1 MKTEVEF
8 IPVDSSSL
16 INDVCRLA
24 GEIWREYFT
33 SVIGSAQV
41 EYMLKNF
48 QSFSAIKN
56 QIEKEG
62 YKYFIMTSGNDCIG
76 YTSVRSENNA
86 MHLSKLYI
94 RKDMRGRGISR
105 KAIEFI
111 KNICHQEKLGKIWL
125 NVNKNNT
132 ASIEIYKKLGFEIEK
147 TKITEIGNGFVM
159 DDYIMELPLIYD
171 MMLECAEHARENAY
185 APYSHFR
192 VGAAIMA
199 ENGDI
204 YVGCNIENS
213 SYPLCMC
220 AERTALYKAIS
231 EGVKKFSMIAISGG
245 VDDTCEECFP
255 CGSCRQVLSEFCD
268 KNLKIVLR
276 DGKKIRVYTLE
287 ELMPHSFKLKK

>member
-8 IPVDSSSL
+8 VPVDSVSL

-24 GEIWREYFT
+24 GEIWREHFT

-62 YKYFIMTSGNDCIG
+62 YKYFIMTSGNDNIG

-111 KNICHQEKLGKIWL
+111 KNICHQEKLDKIWL

-132 ASIEIYKKLGFEIEK
+132 SSIEIYKKLGFEIEK
-147 TKITEIGNGFVM
+147 TKITEIGGGFVM

-231 EGVKKFSMIAISGG
+231 EGVKKFSMIAVTGG
-245 VDDTCEECFP
+245 INDTSEECFP

-276 DGKKIRVYTLE
+276 DGKKTRVYTLE
-287 ELMPHSFKLKK
+287 ELMPHSFKMKK